1 MTIHY
6 DANAVP
12 KGQKSRVV
20 EYLQLFGSITP
31 LQAMAEFGIMRLAAV
46 IFELRDPYGEY
57 KMNIETQMEESTNRF
72 GEKVRYAK
80 YVLKGGDCFGA

>member
-1 MTIHY
+1 MSEFKI
-6 DANAVP
+6 P
-12 KGQKSRVV
+12 KGQKARVAKFLT
-20 EYLQLFGSITP
+20 EYGSITP
-31 LQAMAEFGIMRLAAV
+31 LIALREFGIMRLAAV